1 MKADVGICV
10 NGTIC
15 PTILSTEHHKELR
28 LMLVSA

>member
-1 MKADVGICV
+1 MKVDVGICV

-15 PTILSTEHHKELR
+15 PTILSTEHQELR